1 MDHKII
7 DIISDKTED
16 NFIILSTHDD
26 IDILV
31 DGEHKY
37 KIINIFNDL
46 GFRAEIKNPNTE
58 CLYYAE
64 HDIQFFKD
72 KLHYDLH
79 SNLCYSGLKP
89 NSYIPIDKAFENY
102 CFKTKIKTN
111 NVWKFNLST
120 EAEIVHL
127 TCRIIFDKKEVP
139 QHYKDRLEELI
150 TKVNEKELYHA
161 FELALFK
168 YAKHAH
174 QLILSKNFEQLPTSY
189 ISCCDY

>member
-1 MDHKII
+1 MDSKII
-7 DIISDKTED
+7 DIISNKTKD

-31 DGEHKY
+31 DGEDKY
-37 KIINIFNDL
+37 KIINVFNDL
-46 GFRAEIKNPNTE
+46 GFRAKIKKPTTE

-72 KLHYDLH
+72 KFHYDLH
-79 SNLCYSGLKP
+79 SNLCYNGLKP
-89 NSYIPIDKAFENY
+89 NSYIPIDKAFEDY

-111 NVWKFNLST
+111 DVWKFKLST

-139 QHYKDRLEELI
+139 LHYKKKLEELI
-150 TKVNEKELYHA
+150 TKVNEKELYYA

-189 ISCCDY
+189 IACCDY

>member
-1 MDHKII
+1 MHKEVINN
-7 DIISDKTED
+7 ISKETKD

-26 IDILV
+26 IDVLV
-31 DGEHKY
+31 DGYYKY

-46 GFRAEIKNPNTE
+46 GFKAEIKNPNTE

-72 KLHYDLH
+72 QFHYDLH
-79 SNLCYSGLKP
+79 SNLCYNGLKP
-89 NSYIPIDKAFENY
+89 NSYIPIDKAFEDY
-102 CFKTKIKTN
+102 CFKTKLKTKDL
-111 NVWKFNLST
+111 WKFNLST

-139 QHYKDRLEELI
+139 QHYKNRLEKLI
-150 TKVNEKELYHA
+150 TKVDEKELFYA

-174 QLILSKNFEQLPTSY
+174 KLVLNKNFEQLSTSY
-189 ISCCDY
+189 TACCDY